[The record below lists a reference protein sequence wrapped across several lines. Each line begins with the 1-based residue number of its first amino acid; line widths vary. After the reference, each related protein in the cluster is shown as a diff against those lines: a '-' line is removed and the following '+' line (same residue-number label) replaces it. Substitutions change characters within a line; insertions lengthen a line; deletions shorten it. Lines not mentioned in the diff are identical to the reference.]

1 MELKY
6 KVKNGIKYIEWEKVH
21 RKAMRDPE
29 FRKGYEALQPKYAL
43 IRAILN
49 ARIKEGMTQA
59 EIAERT
65 GTTQSSIARF
75 EAGRGN
81 PTLSFMIK
89 IAHALGKRL
98 ILEVK

>member
-1 MELKY
+1 MKY
-6 KVKNGIKYIEWEKVH
+6 RVKNGIKYVYFKDMH

-29 FRKGYEALQPKYAL
+29 FAEGYAALQPKYAL
-43 IRAILN
+43 IRAILD

-59 EIAERT
+59 QIAERA

-81 PTLSFMIK
+81 PTLSFMVK
-89 IAHALGKRL
+89 IAHALRKRL
-98 ILEVK
+98 VLEVK